1 MLRHD
6 WRGGM
11 LRKSDS
17 GAGAGGMSGDGS
29 GGQPDGETPPEVLTF
44 ETWYGKLD
52 AQQRGLFDEHV
63 SGLKTALATE
73 RQNRADLSKQIKDLA
88 AKAEKGSELEKQLTD
103 ASQRLEVAERR
114 AAFAEEASRPDVAC
128 SNVKAAYALAVA
140 EQLFDRHGRP
150 DWNALKITAPELFR
164 KPTVGSADGGAG
176 TNQGPKLDM
185 NTLIRRAAGR
195 G

>member
-11 LRKSDS
+11 LRVPDN
-17 GAGAGGMSGDGS
+17 GAGS
-29 GGQPDGETPPEVLTF
+29 GGTPDAGSASEDASGTPAAELTF
-44 ETWYGKLD
+44 ETWYGGLEAPAKS
-52 AQQRGLFDEHV
+52 LFDTHIT
-63 SGLKTALATE
+63 GLKTALDTE
-73 RQNRADLSKQIKDLA
+73 RTNRAALAKQIKDLA
-88 AKAEKGSELEKQLTD
+88 AKADKGSELEKQLTD
-103 ASQRLEVAERR
+103 ASAKLEAAERR
-114 AAFAEEASRPDVAC
+114 AAFAEDAIKPEIGC
-128 SNVKAAYALAVA
+128 TNVKAAFALAQA
-140 EQLFDRHGRP
+140 EDLFDRHGRP
-150 DWNALKITAPELFR
+150 DWNALKATAPELFR